1 MFNGLHIL
9 KKIDMVKLSFF
20 VLIIMVVVSG
30 FTFGVDLGVTKL
42 MEMIVL

>member
-9 KKIDMVKLSFF
+9 KKSEMIKLSFF
-20 VLIIMVVVSG
+20 ALIVMIVVSG

-42 MEMIVL
+42 MEMIIL

>member
-20 VLIIMVVVSG
+20 TLIVMVVVSG
-30 FTFGVDLGVTKL
+30 FTFVVDFGVTKL

>member
-1 MFNGLHIL
+1 MFTGLHIL
-9 KKIDMVKLSFF
+9 KKSEMIKLSFF
-20 VLIIMVVVSG
+20 ALIVMIVVSG